1 MVRRLARFVVSRS
14 WDDLSEHARKELKI
28 RVLDAF
34 GCAFGA
40 LTRRHVERFAHS
52 WRTSAAVRCAP

>member
-1 MVRRLARFVVSRS
+1 MTMARRLARFVVARS
-14 WDDLSEHARKELKI
+14 WGDLSEHARKELKI

-40 LTRRHVERFAHS
+40 RSSHRPGRRA
-52 WRTSAAVRCAP
+52 